1 MRHRWQRTLP
11 AILPP
16 PDEAARLVRPVV
28 PAARILA
35 CTGLAGGLAN
45 SNVRID
51 IAGHAPLV
59 LRFYQRDPSAGPREA
74 AIASLIPVCP
84 RVLHVGLDGRY
95 GPYAVTGWVDGQRL
109 DSLPLD
115 RQAALA
121 GSLGRTL
128 AGIHAHRFSIAGFFG
143 PDLAIATTLVGG
155 GEGLIGYLRHCL
167 VEGRG
172 GARLGAELT
181 ASLLACADRRA
192 GSLDRWDGPPVLTHG
207 DFNGSNI
214 LVGNGGDLAVLDWEF
229 AFAGSPFFDF
239 GNILRPPLGDL
250 PGVAAAIAAGYREA
264 GGRLPDDWPALSR
277 LVDLLSWADF
287 LNRPV
292 VDAALVAD
300 ARAMIVR
307 ALRSFP
313 A

>member
-1 MRHRWQRTLP
+1 MRQRWQRTLP

-16 PDEAARLVRPVV
+16 PDEAARLVQPVV
-28 PAARILA
+28 PGARLLA

-45 SNVRID
+45 SNVRVD
-51 IAGHAPLV
+51 IPGHAPLV

-84 RVLHVGLDGRY
+84 RVLHVGLDDRY
-95 GPYAVTGWVDGQRL
+95 GPYAVTGWVDGH
-109 DSLPLD
+109 PLD
-115 RQAALA
+115 RLPLGRQADLA

-128 AGIHAHRFSIAGFFG
+128 AGIHAHRFATAGFFG
-143 PDLAIATTLVGG
+143 PDLAIATRLAGG
-155 GEGLIGYLRHCL
+155 GEGLIDYLRHCL
-167 VEGRG
+167 VDGRG

-181 ASLLACADRRA
+181 AALLACADRHA
-192 GSLDRWDGPPVLTHG
+192 GSLDRSDGPPSLTHG

-214 LVGNGGDLAVLDWEF
+214 LVDNRGGLTVLDWEF

-239 GNILRPPLGDL
+239 GAILRPPLGDL
-250 PGVAAAIAAGYREA
+250 PGVATAIASGYHQA
-264 GGRLPDDWPALSR
+264 GGRLPEDWQALSR

-292 VDAALVAD
+292 ADAALVAD

>member
-1 MRHRWQRTLP
+1 MRHRWQRALP

-16 PDEAARLVRPVV
+16 PAEAARLVRPVV
-28 PAARILA
+28 PAARVLA
-35 CTGLAGGLAN
+35 CTALAGGLAN
-45 SNVRID
+45 SNVRVD
-51 IAGHAPLV
+51 LAGQGPVV

-74 AIASLIPVCP
+74 AIASLLPVCP
-84 RVLHVGLDGRY
+84 RVLHVGLDERY
-95 GPYAVTGWVDGQRL
+95 GPYAVTDWIEGHPL
-109 DSLPLD
+109 DSLPPA
-115 RQAALA
+115 RQVGLA
-121 GSLGRTL
+121 GRLGRTL
-128 AGIHAHRFSIAGFFG
+128 AGIHAHCFAATGFFG
-143 PDLAIATTLVGG
+143 PDLTIATRLIGG

-167 VEGRG
+167 VDGRG

-181 ASLLACADRRA
+181 AGLLACADRHA

-214 LVGNGGDLAVLDWEF
+214 LVGNGGGLAVLDWEF

-250 PGVAAAIAAGYREA
+250 PGVAAAIATGYREA
-264 GGRLPDDWPALSR
+264 GGRLPDDWQALSR

-292 VDAALVAD
+292 ADAALVAD